1 MPKDIKINN
10 GLLDS
15 EDALRLATTGT
26 ERMRIDSSGRVLIG
40 STSPGTLATNNKL
53 RLADD
58 KAVYM
63 MVDSFIGSSTA
74 GSAIYLSS
82 ARGTSASPTASLT
95 NDMLAGIYARGYGAT
110 GFPTGGK
117 AGIEFLAENDWT
129 DSAQGARISFRVTS
143 GTSVT
148 TSERM
153 KLTAS
158 VLSVAPALTVGTTT
172 QRSNW
177 FGTSFIPYI
186 QTEGVNNAGSSL
198 SIVDNANSAS
208 TSWGLYFGKTRSG
221 AIGGTA
227 LVADGDPLGAITF
240 CGSTSTSLRNAAYI
254 QAFVDGTPSDT
265 AMPGRIA
272 FATTTPG
279 SLSSSTRMN
288 ISANGKVLV
297 GANFTTAR
305 TAFLGTT
312 LAPQIQLE
320 GTDNAP
326 SSMSLVNNYNGLA
339 NTWGMF
345 FGRARSGSVGGLGL
359 VADDDTLGN
368 LYFTGSTSAS
378 LRIAAQIRASV
389 DGTPSDTAMPGKIQF
404 FTTPTGSLVTA
415 ERMRID
421 NAGNVLIGTDTSAG
435 SHVRLQLS
443 SNAFTTEI
451 IDSYNNASAFGA
463 ALLFRSARGT
473 AAAPTASQQN
483 DELGWVGAY
492 GYGASAFSAGSRAA
506 ISMLASENWTATA
519 QGTNITFRTTSTGS
533 TTTAERMRIDS
544 AGNVGIGTTSPGD
557 ALVITRSGANTI
569 LNLQNYGSVVPVFR
583 TQKANGTSASPTQVV
598 SGNDLLRIGGTG
610 YTSGGA
616 FTADTGRITFQAS
629 ENFTST
635 ANGTAMLFS
644 TVANGSTTLTERM
657 RIDNDGKVAINTTT
671 LNATFT
677 VNGSVAFKSIHAQ
690 AGTANVITATITD
703 HYIGVDTS
711 SAAKTVTLPSPTS
724 AGAGFML
731 MVKDESGAAG
741 VRFITIN
748 PNASEKIDGASS
760 LVINTNYGAV
770 KLITNGT
777 NWFVL

>member
-15 EDALRLATTGT
+15 ENALRLATTGT

-40 STSPGTLATNNKL
+40 STSPGTFATNNKL

-63 MVDSFIGSSTA
+63 MVDSFIGSSTV

-129 DSAQGARISFRVTS
+129 DSAQGTRISFRVTG

-148 TSERM
+148 TTERM
-153 KLTAS
+153 KLTSS
-158 VLSVAPALTVGTTT
+158 VLSTLTALTVGTTT

-177 FGTSFIPYI
+177 LGQSFIPYI
-186 QTEGVNNAGSSL
+186 QTEGANNPNSSL

-208 TSWGLYFGKTRSG
+208 SSWGLYFGKTRSG

-254 QAFVDGTPSDT
+254 QALVDGTPSDT

-272 FATTTPG
+272 FATTTQG
-279 SLSSSTRMN
+279 GFSSAVRMN
-288 ISANGKVLV
+288 ISANGQVLV
-297 GANFTTAR
+297 GSGFTSPR
-305 TAFLGTT
+305 TTFFASSF
-312 LAPQIQLE
+312 
-320 GTDNAP
+320 AP
-326 SSMSLVNNYNGLA
+326 SLQIEGLDNPTSTVSIIDNQNTQATAWGLVIGK
-339 NTWGMF
+339 
-345 FGRARSGSVGGLGL
+345 ARSGTRGGVGL
-359 VADDDTLGN
+359 VSDGDQLGRI
-368 LYFTGSTSAS
+368 LFAGSTSTS
-378 LRIAAQIRASV
+378 LRDAASILVEA
-389 DGTPSDTAMPGKIQF
+389 DGAPSDSSMPG
-404 FTTPTGSLVTA
+404 
-415 ERMRID
+415 RMI
-421 NAGNVLIGTDTSAG
+421 
-435 SHVRLQLS
+435 
-443 SNAFTTEI
+443 
-451 IDSYNNASAFGA
+451 
-463 ALLFRSARGT
+463 
-473 AAAPTASQQN
+473 
-483 DELGWVGAY
+483 
-492 GYGASAFSAGSRAA
+492 
-506 ISMLASENWTATA
+506 
-519 QGTNITFRTTSTGS
+519 FRTT
-533 TTTAERMRIDS
+533 A
-544 AGNVGIGTTSPGD
+544 
-557 ALVITRSGANTI
+557 ANT
-569 LNLQNYGSVVPVFR
+569 LS
-583 TQKANGTSASPTQVV
+583 S
-598 SGNDLLRIGGTG
+598 
-610 YTSGGA
+610 
-616 FTADTGRITFQAS
+616 
-629 ENFTST
+629 
-635 ANGTAMLFS
+635 
-644 TVANGSTTLTERM
+644 TERM
-657 RIDNDGKVAINTTT
+657 RIRSDGLLQVGGTTNYGGQLQVFSATPAVTSGTAQLIGTETTGAADTGGCLGFAGHDGSLQRQWAEIRGQKENATVGNSSSYLSFSTRITGVGILERMRITSAGNVLVGGSFTTARSNFNGGVTTPRLQVEGIDNNHSAISITDNNNSASLSPSIYFGKTRGGAVGGNTIVQNNDQIGALRFQGSDGTNLVQSSIIRSAIDGTPSATSMPSRLEFYTAADGTTSVLERMRINNAGKVAINTTT

>member
-10 GLLDS
+10 GLLDTDS
-15 EDALRLATTGT
+15 TLRFAVSGT
-26 ERMRIDSSGRVLIG
+26 ERMRIDNSGRLLLGTDSLGTFSATRLRVASNTNTTVDVGAFNNASSGAFL
-40 STSPGTLATNNKL
+40 
-53 RLADD
+53 
-58 KAVYM
+58 
-63 MVDSFIGSSTA
+63 
-74 GSAIYLSS
+74 YLTS
-82 ARGTSASPTASLT
+82 ARGTQASPTASLSG
-95 NDMLAGIYARGYGAT
+95 DVIGGLGARGYGAT
-110 GFPTGGK
+110 GFPTGSR

-143 GTSVT
+143 GTSVN

-158 VLSVAPALTVGTTT
+158 VLSTLTALTVGTTT

-177 FGTSFIPYI
+177 LGTSFIPYI
-186 QTEGVNNAGSSL
+186 QTEGANNPNSSL

-208 TSWGLYFGKTRSG
+208 SSWGLYFGKTRSG

-272 FATTTPG
+272 FSTTTPG

-305 TAFLGTT
+305 TTFLGST

-339 NTWGMF
+339 NAWGMF

-421 NAGNVLIGTDTSAG
+421 NA
-435 SHVRLQLS
+435 
-443 SNAFTTEI
+443 
-451 IDSYNNASAFGA
+451 
-463 ALLFRSARGT
+463 
-473 AAAPTASQQN
+473 
-483 DELGWVGAY
+483 
-492 GYGASAFSAGSRAA
+492 
-506 ISMLASENWTATA
+506 
-519 QGTNITFRTTSTGS
+519 
-533 TTTAERMRIDS
+533 
-544 AGNVGIGTTSPGD
+544 
-557 ALVITRSGANTI
+557 
-569 LNLQNYGSVVPVFR
+569 
-583 TQKANGTSASPTQVV
+583 
-598 SGNDLLRIGGTG
+598 
-610 YTSGGA
+610 
-616 FTADTGRITFQAS
+616 
-629 ENFTST
+629 
-635 ANGTAMLFS
+635 
-644 TVANGSTTLTERM
+644 
-657 RIDNDGKVAINTTT
+657 GKVAINTTT